1 MYCILINDNE
11 SPLGEGI
18 PQMCRV
24 FDRKPSQWDFS
35 RAIHEFLMDGTD
47 TSKVQ
52 GRIFELSD
60 RVNEDSTLVVVTDGD
75 HKNFVGVLMNE
86 CLEVDTYGMPS
97 PMLQV
102 VDGAGQSVIAPR
114 DLVKAIA

>member
-24 FDRKPSQWDFS
+24 LNRKPSQWDFS
-35 RAIHEFLMDGTD
+35 RTIHEFLMDGTD
-47 TSKVQ
+47 TSKIQ

-60 RVNEDSTLVVVTDGD
+60 EVNEDSTLVVVTDGN
-75 HKNFVGVLMNE
+75 HKNFVGMLMNE
-86 CLEVDTYGMPS
+86 CIEVDL
-97 PMLQV
+97 LQV
-102 VDGAGQSVIAPR
+102 VDGDGQTVIAPR
-114 DLVKAIA
+114 SLVKCII

>member
-35 RAIHEFLMDGTD
+35 RTIHEFLMDGTD

-52 GRIFELSD
+52 GRIFELSGD
-60 RVNEDSTLVVVTDGD
+60 INEDSTLVVVTDGN
-75 HKNFVGVLMNE
+75 HKNFVGMLLDE
-86 CLEVDTYGMPS
+86 CLEVDL
-97 PMLQV
+97 LQV
-102 VDGAGQSVIAPR
+102 VNGAGQTVIAPR
-114 DLVKAIA
+114 ELVRSIA

>member
-18 PQMCRV
+18 PQLCRV

-35 RAIHEFLMDGTD
+35 RTIHEFLMEGTD

-52 GRIFELSD
+52 GRIFELSAE
-60 RVNEDSTLVVVTDGD
+60 VNEDSTLVVVTGGN
-75 HKNFVGVLMNE
+75 HKNFVGMLMNE
-86 CLEVDTYGMPS
+86 CFEIENFF
-97 PMLQV
+97 QV
-102 VDGAGQSVIAPR
+102 VDGTGQTVIAPR
-114 DLVKAIA
+114 SLVRSIT

>member
-35 RAIHEFLMDGTD
+35 RTIHEFLMDGTD

-60 RVNEDSTLVVVTDGD
+60 EVDEDSTLVVITDGN
-75 HKNFVGVLMNE
+75 HKNFVGMFMDE
-86 CLEVDTYGMPS
+86 CYDVD
-97 PMLQV
+97 LIQI
-102 VDGAGQSVIAPR
+102 VDGTGQSVITPR
-114 DLVKAIA
+114 SLVKAIT

>member
-1 MYCILINDNE
+1 MYCILITDNE

-35 RAIHEFLMDGTD
+35 RLMQEFIMGD
-47 TSKVQ
+47 TEVSKVQ
-52 GRIFELSD
+52 GRVFELSD
-60 RVNEDSTLVVVTDGD
+60 EINEDTTLVVITDGN
-75 HKNFVGVLMNE
+75 HKNFVGMLMNE
-86 CLEVDTYGMPS
+86 CLEIDL
-97 PMLQV
+97 LQV

-114 DLVKAIA
+114 SLVKCII

>member
-35 RAIHEFLMDGTD
+35 RTIHEFLMDGTEV
-47 TSKVQ
+47 SKIQ
-52 GRIFELSD
+52 GRVFELSTK
-60 RVNEDSTLVVVTDGD
+60 VNEDSTLVVVTDGN
-75 HKNFVGVLMNE
+75 HKNFVGMLLDE
-86 CLEVDTYGMPS
+86 CLVIDL
-97 PMLQV
+97 LQV
-102 VDGAGQSVIAPR
+102 VDGAGQTVIAPR
-114 DLVKAIA
+114 ELVRSIA

>member
-35 RAIHEFLMDGTD
+35 RTMHEFLMGGTD
-47 TSKVQ
+47 TPKVQ
-52 GRIFELSD
+52 GRVFELSGD
-60 RVNEDSTLVVVTDGD
+60 INEESTLVVITDGN
-75 HKNFVGVLMNE
+75 HKNFVGMLLDE
-86 CLEVDTYGMPS
+86 CLEIDL
-97 PMLQV
+97 LQV
-102 VDGAGQSVIAPR
+102 VDGAGQTVIAPR
-114 DLVKAIA
+114 ELVRSIA

>member
-35 RAIHEFLMDGTD
+35 RTIHEFLMDGTD
-47 TSKVQ
+47 TTSKVQ
-52 GRIFELSD
+52 GRIFELSVE
-60 RVNEDSTLVVVTDGD
+60 VNEDSTLVVVTDGN

-86 CLEVDTYGMPS
+86 CLEVDL
-97 PMLQV
+97 LQV
-102 VDGAGQSVIAPR
+102 VNGSGQSVIAPR
-114 DLVKAIA
+114 ELVRSIA

>member
-35 RAIHEFLMDGTD
+35 RTIHEFLMDGTP

-52 GRIFELSD
+52 GRVFELSAT
-60 RVNEDSTLVVVTDGD
+60 VNEDSTLVVVTDGN
-75 HKNFVGVLMNE
+75 HKNFVGMLMNE
-86 CLEVDTYGMPS
+86 CVEVD
-97 PMLQV
+97 LLEV
-102 VDGAGQSVIAPR
+102 VDGTGQTVIAPR
-114 DLVKAIA
+114 SLVRSIA